1 MSSPKPAYI
10 YIAFDLFPSQ
20 KGAATHINHCLK
32 ALQNTFDVGVLICLG
47 NDDMPAVQFDKERNI
62 FVYRFK
68 EKVLNFLERTTKF
81 KVFVA
86 KIIALPVCEQIQLV
100 HFRDIWGGIPV
111 LTSGKSFKTVFEVNS
126 FASIEL
132 PSRYPQITQN
142 TLHKIAELEQ
152 QCITKSSAIIT
163 PSLITKNYIVSRFN
177 ISEAVITHIHNGVEI
192 YPATKNKNVEKYILY
207 FGALQKWQGIKT
219 LFKAYKELVDLDLKL
234 IICTSIPE
242 KRVLPFKELATQI
255 GVEKYIEWQ
264 YELSKVE
271 LAQVIINAQ
280 CTIAPLSACNRNLIQ
295 GCNPLKIIESMAY
308 GVPVI
313 ASNLPVCIDIITNN
327 VNGFLVPPDRPEILG
342 RTIRT
347 LLSDSEKITEI
358 GNSAKKTIEDS
369 YLWEYQESKM
379 KTIYLQLLN

>member
-81 KVFVA
+81 KAFVA
-86 KIIALPVCEQIQLV
+86 KIIALPVFEQIQLV

-163 PSLITKNYIVSRFN
+163 PSLITKNYIV
-177 ISEAVITHIHNGVEI
+177 
-192 YPATKNKNVEKYILY
+192 L
-207 FGALQKWQGIKT
+207 
-219 LFKAYKELVDLDLKL
+219 
-234 IICTSIPE
+234 
-242 KRVLPFKELATQI
+242 
-255 GVEKYIEWQ
+255 
-264 YELSKVE
+264 
-271 LAQVIINAQ
+271 
-280 CTIAPLSACNRNLIQ
+280 
-295 GCNPLKIIESMAY
+295 
-308 GVPVI
+308 
-313 ASNLPVCIDIITNN
+313 
-327 VNGFLVPPDRPEILG
+327 
-342 RTIRT
+342 
-347 LLSDSEKITEI
+347 
-358 GNSAKKTIEDS
+358 
-369 YLWEYQESKM
+369 
-379 KTIYLQLLN
+379 

>member
-68 EKVLNFLERTTKF
+68 EKVVNFLERTTKF

-111 LTSGKSFKTVFEVNS
+111 LASSKSFKTVFEVNS

-132 PSRYPQITQN
+132 PSRYPKIPQN
-142 TLHKIAELEQ
+142 TLHKIAKLEQ
-152 QCITKSSAIIT
+152 QCITESSAIIT

-177 ISEAVITHIHNGVEI
+177 ISEAIITHIHNGVEI
-192 YPATKNKNVEKYILY
+192 HPATKNKNVEKYILY

-242 KRVLPFKELATQI
+242 KRVLPYQKLATQI
-255 GVEKYIEWQ
+255 GIEKYVEWQ
-264 YELSKVE
+264 YELSKDK

-280 CTIAPLSACNRNLIQ
+280 CTIAPLSACDRNLVQ

-308 GVPVI
+308 SVPVI
-313 ASNLPVCIDIITNN
+313 ASNLPVCSDIITDN

-347 LLSDSEKITEI
+347 LISDSEKMRVL